1 MNVQQLIEKL
11 KQYPA
16 DIEVKVTVTDPTDWK
31 YMVDVESVEM
41 DEPQYD
47 DMPDELFD
55 GEGNYTGPKVVI
67 IDIGT
72 V

>member
-1 MNVQQLIEKL
+1 MNVQQLIEQL
-11 KQYPA
+11 KRYPA
-16 DIEVKVTVTDPTDWK
+16 DTEVKVTVTDPTDWK
-31 YMVDVESVEM
+31 YMVDIESVEM

-47 DMPDELFD
+47 DMEDELLD
-55 GEGNYTGPKVVI
+55 DEGNYIGPKVVI